1 MRSPITDEWA
11 AGSARAGVDD
21 GVVDLLEE
29 VRAELASLNTRLA
42 QLSRL
47 VEQAIDSGNGQI
59 EESAGPDGRP
69 ARPQDGAADPRILA
83 VQLALAGY
91 PREIAE
97 TRLAG
102 TARGRE
108 LRSILDDVYEVSL
121 ER

>member
-21 GVVDLLEE
+21 GVGDLLEE

-42 QLSRL
+42 RLTRL
-47 VEQAIDSGNGQI
+47 VEQAIDSGDAEV
-59 EESAGPDGRP
+59 EESADPDGRP
-69 ARPQDGAADPRILA
+69 ARPADGVADPRILA

-102 TARGRE
+102 AARGRE
-108 LRSILDDVYEVSL
+108 LRTILDDVYEVSL

>member
-29 VRAELASLNTRLA
+29 VRAELASLNTRLT

-47 VEQAIDSGNGQI
+47 VERAVDSGDEQV
-59 EESAGPDGRP
+59 EESAGPNGRP
-69 ARPQDGAADPRILA
+69 ARPADGATDPRILA

-102 TARGRE
+102 AARGGE

>member
-21 GVVDLLEE
+21 GVVDLLDE

-42 QLSRL
+42 RLTRL
-47 VEQAIDSGNGQI
+47 VEQAIDSGDAEV
-59 EESAGPDGRP
+59 EESADPDGRP
-69 ARPQDGAADPRILA
+69 ARPADGVADPRILA

-102 TARGRE
+102 AARGRE
-108 LRSILDDVYEVSL
+108 LRTILDDVYEVSL
-121 ER
+121 EG

>member
-21 GVVDLLEE
+21 GVGDLLEE

-42 QLSRL
+42 RLTRL
-47 VEQAIDSGNGQI
+47 VEQAIDSGDAEV
-59 EESAGPDGRP
+59 EESADPDGRP
-69 ARPQDGAADPRILA
+69 ARPADGVADPRILA

-102 TARGRE
+102 AARGRE
-108 LRSILDDVYEVSL
+108 LRTILDDVYEVSL
-121 ER
+121 EG

>member
-47 VEQAIDSGNGQI
+47 VEQAIDSGNGQV

-102 TARGRE
+102 AARGRE